1 MRNYDPWS
9 YMPEKRDRDR
19 LAFVDGRKAMS
30 ENEAQA
36 DAIREKTT
44 RLKALRLAREAA
56 AKVRIPAIV
65 TTRSDGSRPPVPI
78 DRGQSD
84 GAVRC
89 IF

>member
-1 MRNYDPWS
+1 
-9 YMPEKRDRDR
+9 

-56 AKVRIPAIV
+56 AKASP
-65 TTRSDGSRPPVPI
+65 DK
-78 DRGQSD
+78 
-84 GAVRC
+84 
-89 IF
+89 